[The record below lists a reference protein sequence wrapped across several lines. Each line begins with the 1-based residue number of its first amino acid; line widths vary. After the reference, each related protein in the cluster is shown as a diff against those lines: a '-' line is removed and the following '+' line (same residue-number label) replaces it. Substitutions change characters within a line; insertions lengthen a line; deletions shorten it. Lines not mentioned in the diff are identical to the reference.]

1 MGQYE
6 TIKSFR
12 KAKLILNAWM
22 DIQSDKV
29 ELSYNVYTDKKNLKT
44 LIYFLF
50 FIAHSER
57 MSVREN
63 LWFSTAHDWTNER

>member
-1 MGQYE
+1 
-6 TIKSFR
+6 
-12 KAKLILNAWM
+12 M

-63 LWFSTAHDWTNER
+63 L